1 VSGAEGACAFAA
13 EISEDRSRCVVA
25 SAWREPSGRPV
36 AEIVWKGHPVLAPAE
51 IARLCAAHAPAAVV
65 IDGRSPSATLLG
77 PLAGCGVA
85 VKQPSA
91 QEIAIAWGEFMD
103 LVRDGQLAHLDQPE
117 LTEAVRAARPRW
129 LAGGHAWERRVVVDQ
144 APLIAATLAVWGLLH
159 VPRIPDPE
167 IF

>member
-1 VSGAEGACAFAA
+1 VSGVEGACAFGA

-25 SAWREPSGRPV
+25 AAWRGPDGRPV
-36 AEIVWKGHPVLAPAE
+36 AEIVWKGHPALAPAE
-51 IARLCAAHAPAAVV
+51 IARLCAAHVPAAVV
-65 IDGRSPSATLLG
+65 IDGRSPSATLLK
-77 PLAGCGVA
+77 PLTDHLVA

-129 LAGGHAWERRVVVDQ
+129 LAGGHAWERKVATDQ
-144 APLIAATLAVWGLLH
+144 APLVAATLAVWALLH
-159 VPRIPDPE
+159 VPRIPEPD